1 MKRKGIFRKTL
12 AVALAAAMTLA
23 AAGCGGKDTGSGTTG
38 GGTAQT
44 ADAGTESSAAV
55 GTEAAEKGKEV
66 TIRVM
71 AWDRGNAAPGTTT
84 ENNALTKWIQ
94 EQVKELYNINVEY
107 ESVPRSESDDKLNIM
122 MSGGTAPDI
131 VFTYDQSLF
140 YSYASSGALNE
151 LTDAYNQYG
160 SNIQTYCG
168 EAQDISMVGDQK
180 FAVMKQRGTEEPR
193 HMAYIRKDWLD
204 ELGMEMP
211 TTKEELGE
219 YLYAVKEKNLGGS
232 TTIPWAMSGRND
244 TEKMYLNFLG
254 SYVDLPDDRTA
265 YTYSETFM
273 AVAPGA
279 EEGLKQLNQWY
290 NDGLITKDFPTDTA
304 EDVFMA
310 AISNGSVGFLLDDP
324 YHPHASFEIL
334 NNAVGHET
342 FVPVQCFDL
351 PDGSYRTPFEYRYA
365 MFVMIPSSANEEKVA
380 ACMKYLNWMADP
392 EVALN
397 IRYTPE
403 HKVDDLGVAVEPTE
417 AEKNEKGY
425 PGTCD
430 DLCIMNLNFEWANDP
445 EILAQTSF
453 NNQATEWAS
462 LEWYQDFQTV
472 KEIGKFRFPIYSY
485 ITEDEQTYG
494 TDVKT
499 RMVEFVYRCIV
510 APADQFDATYE
521 SGYNELVNA
530 GLQKILDGRMEYF
543 DSMN

>member
-23 AAGCGGKDTGSGTTG
+23 AAGCGGKDTSAGTTG

-44 ADAGTESSAAV
+44 ADAGTESSAAA
-55 GTEAAEKGKEV
+55 GTEAGEKGKEV

-107 ESVPRSESDDKLNIM
+107 VSVPRSESDDKLNIM

-180 FAVMKQRGTEEPR
+180 YAVMKQRGTEEPR

-380 ACMKYLNWMADP
+380 ACMMADP

-462 LEWYQDFQTV
+462 LEWYQNFQAV
-472 KEIGKFRFPIYSY
+472 KDVGKFRFPVYSY

>member
-1 MKRKGIFRKTL
+1 M
-12 AVALAAAMTLA
+12 
-23 AAGCGGKDTGSGTTG
+23 
-38 GGTAQT
+38 
-44 ADAGTESSAAV
+44 
-55 GTEAAEKGKEV
+55 
-66 TIRVM
+66 
-71 AWDRGNAAPGTTT
+71 
-84 ENNALTKWIQ
+84 
-94 EQVKELYNINVEY
+94 
-107 ESVPRSESDDKLNIM
+107 
-122 MSGGTAPDI
+122 
-131 VFTYDQSLF
+131 
-140 YSYASSGALNE
+140 
-151 LTDAYNQYG
+151 
-160 SNIQTYCG
+160 
-168 EAQDISMVGDQK
+168 
-180 FAVMKQRGTEEPR
+180 
-193 HMAYIRKDWLD
+193 
-204 ELGMEMP
+204 
-211 TTKEELGE
+211 
-219 YLYAVKEKNLGGS
+219 
-232 TTIPWAMSGRND
+232 
-244 TEKMYLNFLG
+244 
-254 SYVDLPDDRTA
+254 
-265 YTYSETFM
+265 
-273 AVAPGA
+273 
-279 EEGLKQLNQWY
+279 
-290 NDGLITKDFPTDTA
+290 
-304 EDVFMA
+304 
-310 AISNGSVGFLLDDP
+310 
-324 YHPHASFEIL
+324 
-334 NNAVGHET
+334 GHET

-472 KEIGKFRFPIYSY
+472 KEIGKFRFPVYSY

>member
-44 ADAGTESSAAV
+44 ADAGTESSAAA

-84 ENNALTKWIQ
+84 ENNTLTKWIQ

-107 ESVPRSESDDKLNIM
+107 VSVPRSESDDKLNIM

-160 SNIQTYCG
+160 SNIQTYSG
-168 EAQDISMVGDQK
+168 EAHDISKVGDQK
-180 FAVMKQRGTEEPR
+180 YAVMKQRGTEEPR

-472 KEIGKFRFPIYSY
+472 KEIGKFRFPVYSY

-530 GLQKILDGRMEYF
+530 GLQKILDGRMDYF

>member
-23 AAGCGGKDTGSGTTG
+23 AAGCGGKDTSAGTTG

-44 ADAGTESSAAV
+44 ADAGTESAAAA

-107 ESVPRSESDDKLNIM
+107 VSVPRSESDDKLNIM

-180 FAVMKQRGTEEPR
+180 YAVMKQRGTEEPR

-462 LEWYQDFQTV
+462 LEWYQNFQAV
-472 KEIGKFRFPIYSY
+472 KDVGKFRFPVYSY